1 MGETSQGAG
10 LFIGVAGGSG
20 SGKTTFAHRI
30 AEGLDPAHVVVIP
43 HDHYYADHPELDAQA
58 RARLNFDHPDALET
72 RLLVEHL
79 HHLRAG
85 NSIDRPIYDFTR
97 HRRSEET
104 VRIDPKPVVIVE
116 GILTFVDARLRDAF
130 DIKIW
135 VDTDPDIRLIR
146 RIRRDLEER
155 GRSFESVRK
164 QYYATVRPMH
174 HAFVE
179 PSRRHADLIIPEG
192 GHNEVALELILARL
206 RAP

>member
-1 MGETSQGAG
+1 M
-10 LFIGVAGGSG
+10 AGGSG

-30 AEGLDPAHVVVIP
+30 ADALDPETVVVIP
-43 HDHYYADHPELDAQA
+43 FDHYYKDHVDLSYEQRCA
-58 RARLNFDHPDALET
+58 LNFDHPDSLET

-85 NSIDRPIYDFTR
+85 NGIDRPIYDFTT

-104 VRIDPKPVVIVE
+104 VRIEPTQVVIVE

-135 VDTDPDIRLIR
+135 VETDADIRLIR
-146 RIRRDLEER
+146 RIRRDIEER
-155 GRSFESVRK
+155 GRDFESVRK
-164 QYYATVRPMH
+164 QYYETVRPMH

-192 GHNEVALELILARL
+192 GHNAVALDMIVARL
-206 RAP
+206 RLGLLP